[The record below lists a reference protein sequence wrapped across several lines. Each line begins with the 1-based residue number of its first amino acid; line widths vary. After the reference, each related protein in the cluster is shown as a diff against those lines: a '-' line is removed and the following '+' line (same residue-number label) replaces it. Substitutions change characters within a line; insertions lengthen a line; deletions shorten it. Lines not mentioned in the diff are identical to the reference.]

1 LGKIKDISAASL
13 TEDGAPL
20 LIVDVEDMLRSLEK
34 LASADR
40 LAHVGHQGAVAA
52 GGAASVYWW
61 STIPSPC
68 VNCNANCSTIMAM
81 RSKWRLMAWMA
92 GMRCVAGFRSGGQ

>member
-1 LGKIKDISAASL
+1 LPWLVDRFGRARTGGAPLDPRLGKIKDISAASL

-52 GGAASVYWW
+52 GAPQAC
-61 STIPSPC
+61 I
-68 VNCNANCSTIMAM
+68 
-81 RSKWRLMAWMA
+81 
-92 GMRCVAGFRSGGQ
+92 GGRRFLHRA